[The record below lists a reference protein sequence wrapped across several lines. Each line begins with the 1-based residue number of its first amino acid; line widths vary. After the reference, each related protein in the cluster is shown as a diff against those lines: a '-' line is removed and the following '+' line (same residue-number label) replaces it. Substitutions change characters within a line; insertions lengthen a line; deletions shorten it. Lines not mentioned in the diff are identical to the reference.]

1 MAADPGGIWHQE
13 RGMTERLPLVTALVP
28 SYNHGRYIRERIESI
43 LEQTYPAVELIVI
56 DDASGDDSDQV
67 IRDLQAKYGFKYIRN
82 NRNSGTPFAAWERI
96 CALAKGDYIW
106 VCESDDVAEPEFL
119 KSAVSRLQAKSDA
132 VMFYSSS
139 LIINEESEPTGH
151 TDSYFHDIWKE
162 TRWDADFSAEGP
174 NELLK
179 FQLRGQTVPNM
190 SSALF
195 VASAFRKAFKPFLK
209 RLRLTG
215 DWLFVGN
222 VLNQG
227 RVEFAHA
234 ALSRFRKHAVTSRV
248 RVKSARSQAEFIL
261 TKYHLF
267 LASKQPLAAFAP
279 LMGSDVI
286 RFLYEP
292 ASWFD
297 VSKALLQ
304 VSALDT
310 LRCMT
315 LLAASTLKNPT
326 FVEKFKHRH
335 KHAQEWRAKNDQ
347 TNNN

>member
-1 MAADPGGIWHQE
+1 MDADPGGIWYQGC
-13 RGMTERLPLVTALVP
+13 GMTERLPLVTALVP

-43 LEQTYPAVELIVI
+43 LEQTYPEVELIVI
-56 DDASGDDSDQV
+56 DDASEDDSDQV

-82 NRNSGTPFAAWERI
+82 SRNSGTPFAAWERI

-119 KSAVSRLQAKSDA
+119 KSAVSRLRAKSDA

-139 LIINEESEPTGH
+139 LIINEASEPIGH

-162 TRWDADFSAEGP
+162 TRWDKDFAADGP
-174 NELLK
+174 EELMK
-179 FQLRGQTVPNM
+179 FQIRGQTVPNM

-195 VASAFRKAFKPFLK
+195 TSSAFRKAFTPFLK

-215 DWLFVGN
+215 DWLFVGDI
-222 VLNQG
+222 LKQG
-227 RVEFAHA
+227 RVEFSHA
-234 ALSRFRKHAVTSRV
+234 ALSRFRKHEITSRV

-261 TKYHLF
+261 TKYHLYR
-267 LASKQPLAAFAP
+267 STGQPTAAFAP

-292 ASWFD
+292 ASWID
-297 VSKALLQ
+297 VGKALLQ
-304 VSALDT
+304 VSWLDT
-310 LRCMT
+310 IKLGG
-315 LLAASTLKNPT
+315 LLLVSTSSNAAYIS
-326 FVEKFKHRH
+326 KFKERY
-335 KHAQEWRAKNDQ
+335 KHAKEWRA
-347 TNNN
+347 NNE